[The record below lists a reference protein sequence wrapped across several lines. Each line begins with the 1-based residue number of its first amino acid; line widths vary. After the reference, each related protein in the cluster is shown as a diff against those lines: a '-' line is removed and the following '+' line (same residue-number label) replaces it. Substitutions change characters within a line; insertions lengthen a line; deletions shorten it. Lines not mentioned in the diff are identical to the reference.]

1 VTRAAVL
8 LLCLAAAPRA
18 VAAQRLP
25 PDPAAERAEALR
37 LAGRPWH
44 AAETLLAA
52 AAREAHPNAAFI
64 VEGAEAELHARRYDR
79 ARSLLIGQPWLEDYG
94 RGEALAVLAEAEA
107 RLGQA
112 ASAAAHYAA
121 ARARA
126 GGGPR
131 GALLAVHEALAWEA
145 WGATDSAAAAYAAA
159 RKAGLPAIDG
169 WLRLRQARVTRDTT
183 QAFRLL
189 ADLPSPAARDAAAA
203 RAQALLAAGDSAAA
217 LEAFAQAGRSLDLA
231 RLALARG
238 DSVRARDALYGL
250 MARAPES
257 DDAAAAVGVTLAALP
272 ARTAPERVALARAL
286 KFHGAAGD
294 ARLQVG
300 RALRQGDSSAATLL
314 LAGELDAAAG
324 RLRDAERDYLAAT
337 KDSALG
343 PLAIYRRARVLVR
356 LGDPGA
362 PQALSGFAQT
372 YPADTAAPTAL
383 YVLGDWLAERGER
396 AGAAR
401 WFAELI
407 QRYPADLRS
416 SIARFRLATEA
427 LRDSLRDSAVALFR
441 SEVAANAPQRMGA
454 RFWLGKLA
462 LLGGDTAAAR
472 ATWVALA
479 REDSIGYYGFRARRE
494 VDLPPLRIATAA
506 LPAPSA
512 AVAASLGR
520 LDTLLLAGLDSAA
533 QAEVRAIL
541 GRAPQ
546 QELDALLA
554 WSAGLALRG
563 FGPAAVRLG
572 WQAALKSPNDPR
584 VLRAIFPWPNR
595 PTVEAEAAEFGVDP
609 LLLAAIVRQESV
621 FDAAALSPAG
631 ARGLAQLLPGTA
643 ALTARGLDV
652 TFYPDWITV
661 PDLNLHLGAAHLQEL
676 LRRFGDRVDVAVAAY
691 NAGVSPV
698 VRWLGR
704 PGAADPDQF
713 IELIPYQ
720 ETRGYV
726 RAVLRNR
733 DLYRALYVAPNN

>member
-1 VTRAAVL
+1 
-8 LLCLAAAPRA
+8 
-18 VAAQRLP
+18 
-25 PDPAAERAEALR
+25 
-37 LAGRPWH
+37 
-44 AAETLLAA
+44 
-52 AAREAHPNAAFI
+52 
-64 VEGAEAELHARRYDR
+64 
-79 ARSLLIGQPWLEDYG
+79 
-94 RGEALAVLAEAEA
+94 
-107 RLGQA
+107 
-112 ASAAAHYAA
+112 
-121 ARARA
+121 
-126 GGGPR
+126 
-131 GALLAVHEALAWEA
+131 GALLAGHEALAWEA

-169 WLRLRQARVTRDTT
+169 WLRLRQARVTRDTA

-512 AVAASLGR
+512 AVA
-520 LDTLLLAGLDSAA
+520 
-533 QAEVRAIL
+533 
-541 GRAPQ
+541 
-546 QELDALLA
+546 
-554 WSAGLALRG
+554 
-563 FGPAAVRLG
+563 
-572 WQAALKSPNDPR
+572 
-584 VLRAIFPWPNR
+584 
-595 PTVEAEAAEFGVDP
+595 FGVDQ

-713 IELIPYQ
+713 IEL
-720 ETRGYV
+720 
-726 RAVLRNR
+726 
-733 DLYRALYVAPNN
+733 

>member
-1 VTRAAVL
+1 MLPGPNRFWPLPSDAVVARRVPAGARPGASRAVTRAGVL

-18 VAAQRLP
+18 VAAQRPP
-25 PDPAAERAEALR
+25 PDPPAEPAQAPRLARPPRHAPATPPAAAEAQR
-37 LAGRPWH
+37 
-44 AAETLLAA
+44 
-52 AAREAHPNAAFI
+52 NAAFI

-145 WGATDSAAAAYAAA
+145 WGATDSAAAAHAAA
-159 RKAGLPAIDG
+159 RQGGPPAIDG
-169 WLRLRQARVTRDTT
+169 WLRLRQARVTRDTA

-286 KFHGAAGD
+286 KGHGGAVD

-356 LGDPGA
+356 LDDPGA

-416 SIARFRLATEA
+416 SIARFRLPTAA
-427 LRDSLRDSAVALFR
+427 LRDR
-441 SEVAANAPQRMGA
+441 
-454 RFWLGKLA
+454 
-462 LLGGDTAAAR
+462 
-472 ATWVALA
+472 
-479 REDSIGYYGFRARRE
+479 
-494 VDLPPLRIATAA
+494 
-506 LPAPSA
+506 
-512 AVAASLGR
+512 
-520 LDTLLLAGLDSAA
+520 
-533 QAEVRAIL
+533 
-541 GRAPQ
+541 
-546 QELDALLA
+546 
-554 WSAGLALRG
+554 
-563 FGPAAVRLG
+563 
-572 WQAALKSPNDPR
+572 
-584 VLRAIFPWPNR
+584 
-595 PTVEAEAAEFGVDP
+595 
-609 LLLAAIVRQESV
+609 
-621 FDAAALSPAG
+621 
-631 ARGLAQLLPGTA
+631 
-643 ALTARGLDV
+643 
-652 TFYPDWITV
+652 
-661 PDLNLHLGAAHLQEL
+661 
-676 LRRFGDRVDVAVAAY
+676 
-691 NAGVSPV
+691 
-698 VRWLGR
+698 
-704 PGAADPDQF
+704 
-713 IELIPYQ
+713 
-720 ETRGYV
+720 
-726 RAVLRNR
+726 
-733 DLYRALYVAPNN
+733 